1 MWGIFLSRRR
11 PAKLSRE
18 HSAEGGR
25 RGKAAKPR
33 GSRMCPARCWAC
45 DVEQPWGLVGL
56 ASETQLALLV
66 ITVKILVI
74 IIKINDLLNTYAV
87 LSLFI

>member
-1 MWGIFLSRRR
+1 
-11 PAKLSRE
+11 
-18 HSAEGGR
+18 
-25 RGKAAKPR
+25 
-33 GSRMCPARCWAC
+33 MCPARCWAC
-45 DVEQPWGLVGL
+45 DVEQPWDLVGL